1 MNNIYKHIKY
11 NINLKK
17 IKKINLFYKIYKKF
31 IFNKIN
37 LISHKSYKNFY
48 RNHIL
53 DSLSLIN
60 IIKFKYNTKILDYG
74 TGGGFPGIPL
84 AIIFPNVKFTL
95 IDTIKK
101 KIKMLNFIKKKINL
115 KNIKLLNNKCENI
128 KYKYDFIISR
138 YIKNI
143 YIIYKNM
150 KKHINKISKNKLPNG
165 FFFYKNKNKYK
176 KYLINIKNYKIFNIN
191 KYIKLSFFNK
201 KKIIYV
207 N

>member
-1 MNNIYKHIKY
+1 MNNIYKYIKF
-11 NINLKK
+11 NINIKKKKK
-17 IKKINLFYKIYKKF
+17 IKKFYKIYKKF
-31 IFNKIN
+31 IINKIN
-37 LISHKSYKNFY
+37 LISFNSYKKFY
-48 RNHIL
+48 INHIL

-95 IDTIKK
+95 VDS
-101 KIKMLNFIKKKINL
+101 IKKKINIL
-115 KNIKLLNNKCENI
+115 KFIIKKINIKNIKLINIKCE
-128 KYKYDFIISR
+128 KLKLKFDFIISR

-150 KKHINKISKNKLPNG
+150 NKYINKISKNKLSNG
-165 FFFYKNKNKYK
+165 FFFYKSKKKYK

-191 KYIKLSFFNK
+191 KYIKLSFFKK
-201 KKIIYV
+201 KKIIYIY
-207 N
+207 

>member
-1 MNNIYKHIKY
+1 MNNIYKYIKF
-11 NINLKK
+11 NINIKKKKK
-17 IKKINLFYKIYKKF
+17 IKKFYKIYKKF
-31 IFNKIN
+31 IINKIN
-37 LISHKSYKNFY
+37 LISFNSYKKFY
-48 RNHIL
+48 INHIL

-95 IDTIKK
+95 VDS
-101 KIKMLNFIKKKINL
+101 IKKKINIL
-115 KNIKLLNNKCENI
+115 KFIIKKINIKNIKLINIKCE
-128 KYKYDFIISR
+128 KLKLKFDFIISR

-150 KKHINKISKNKLPNG
+150 NKYINKISKNKLSNG
-165 FFFYKNKNKYK
+165 FFFYYCKKKYK

-191 KYIKLSFFNK
+191 KYIKLSFFKK
-201 KKIIYV
+201 KKIIYIY
-207 N
+207 